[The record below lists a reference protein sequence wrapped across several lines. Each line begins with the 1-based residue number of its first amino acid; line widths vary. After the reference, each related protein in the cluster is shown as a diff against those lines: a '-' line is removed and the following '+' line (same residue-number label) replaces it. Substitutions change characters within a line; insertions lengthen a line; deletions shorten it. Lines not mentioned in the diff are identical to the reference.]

1 MSLTD
6 DRFREQVP
14 ECKFGKTVGSRV
26 GNKGASTVEGRV
38 YNLAMCESGASFG
51 GQTRKKFEGAGG
63 TPGGVGE
70 FIVGVLLAGIGFYIV
85 FSHVQVHSSYWNFFG
100 AGGAGR
106 SFGVSLIP
114 LLFGIGLLFA
124 NGSSLPGW
132 VLTIGGLLLILVGII
147 VNLDIY
153 FQPTSL
159 MNTIIMLGL
168 IAAGFGLVVKSLR
181 PHKKKSEETAG

>member
-1 MSLTD
+1 M
-6 DRFREQVP
+6 
-14 ECKFGKTVGSRV
+14 
-26 GNKGASTVEGRV
+26 N
-38 YNLAMCESGASFG
+38 ESGASFG
-51 GQTRKKFEGAGG
+51 GQAGKKFEGAGG
-63 TPGGVGE
+63 TPGGIGE
-70 FIVGVLLAGIGFYIV
+70 FVLGVLLVGIGFYIV
-85 FSHVQVHSSYWNFFG
+85 FQHVQVHSSYWNFFG

-114 LLFGIGLLFA
+114 LLFGIGILFA
-124 NGSSLPGW
+124 NGKSLPGW

-181 PHKKKSEETAG
+181 PHKKKTEQPVA